1 MAWLELLEEGFMK
14 HPLYSVAEAAHLLN
28 RPYQPVWYAV
38 TTRRTKARK
47 VGRSWI
53 LNQRNLEE
61 LARYFQQVEAAGESE
76 VVKGV

>member
-1 MAWLELLEEGFMK
+1 MK

-53 LNQRNLEE
+53 LNQRNIEE
-61 LARYFQQVEAAGESE
+61 LARYFRQVETAGESG

>member
-1 MAWLELLEEGFMK
+1 MK

-28 RPYQPVWYAV
+28 KAYQPVWYAV

-61 LARYFQQVEAAGESE
+61 LACYFQQVETAGVSK

>member
-1 MAWLELLEEGFMK
+1 MK
-14 HPLYSVAEAAHLLN
+14 GHLYSVAEAALLLN
-28 RPYQPVWYAV
+28 QPYHPVWYAV

-61 LARYFQQVEAAGESE
+61 LTRYFQQVQAAGEAE
-76 VVKGV
+76 AMKGV

>member
-1 MAWLELLEEGFMK
+1 MK

-28 RPYQPVWYAV
+28 KPYQPVWYAV

-61 LARYFQQVEAAGESE
+61 LARYFAGLVGERLGFNASDYNE
-76 VVKGV
+76 PCGGSG